1 MNYHSHRQLSTGILL
16 APNGGPS
23 LLATAACRC
32 GHANQHFE
40 GEGTRGS
47 IPLLL
52 PALQAYTLT
61 RDVPSYK
68 LLEIGDHI
76 KIFRPENMIRGRY
89 INQRKVSDHSGIK
102 CYMETRSL
110 CIAVYSR

>member
-40 GEGTRGS
+40 GEGARGS

-68 LLEIGDHI
+68 LLEIGDYMR
-76 KIFRPENMIRGRY
+76 IFCPEN
-89 INQRKVSDHSGIK
+89 KVSDHSGIK